1 MEKIWQKIKDFF
13 GNKTVQIIETIIIVL
28 CTIGLVI
35 GGIEVEGIKSI
46 LDYVSAFILAVVALY
61 KIIAK
66 IIMGK

>member
-1 MEKIWQKIKDFF
+1 MKKIWEKIKAFF
-13 GNKTVQIIETIIIVL
+13 ENKTVQIIEVIIIVL

-35 GGIEVEGIKSI
+35 GGKEVEGLKQI